1 MSAYVE
7 SIIGGGEVAQ
17 KFAWMRHI
25 KIVFRSK
32 YALDETQRG
41 VAAQYFA
48 NNPPGDTSNGVAVTI
63 DSLAGD
69 NLNIRITGTKFL
81 ALTKDN
87 GTIMI
92 NNVSYETIALIQ
104 TLKLYNVEI
113 WAGYKDNNLMRIAK
127 GEVTYL
133 SQKIHSRHDTALY
146 ITYASELVAAWSQN
160 RINFSMRSGTNAYA
174 MLEYFFRNGNGTAAK
189 LSPALRQ
196 VVYDQMWQEAG
207 KPTSIVESCLS
218 NAETGLFLS
227 ADSSLDDKVINITEL
242 GEKRVIPIDS
252 NMVNIG
258 NGNPTVTSQGLDI
271 TLFPIYNLVPGD
283 IIQVENKILDFSQG
297 MTDATSVYQTF
308 NTNYMDPDGCY
319 MIRQLQYTLENR
331 GQNFYYKIQAISPR
345 VYEGVTGVMS

>member
-1 MSAYVE
+1 MSTYVE
-7 SIIGGGEVAQ
+7 SIAGGGEVAQ
-17 KFAWMRHI
+17 KYAWMRHI
-25 KIVFRSK
+25 RITFSAK
-32 YALDETQRG
+32 YALNEAQSG
-41 VAAQYFA
+41 VAAEYFG
-48 NNPPGDTSNGVAVTI
+48 NPPSQDKSTGISVTI

-87 GTIMI
+87 GTIVI

-104 TLKLYNVEI
+104 TLKLYRIEI
-113 WAGYKDNNLMRIAK
+113 WAGYRNNNLMRIAK
-127 GEVTYL
+127 GEVSYI

-160 RINFSMRSGTNAYA
+160 RINFSMRSGMNAYA
-174 MLEYFFRNGNGTAAK
+174 MLEYFFRDGRGTAAK

-218 NAETGLFLS
+218 NADTGLFLS

-271 TLFPIYNLVPGD
+271 TLFPIFNLVPGD
-283 IIQVENKILDFSQG
+283 IIQIDNKLLDFSQG

-331 GQNFYYKIQAISPR
+331 GQNFQYRIQAVSPR